1 MKTVADRIRRAAGTG
16 DTAARLGGDEFAI
29 LLEDRGGIDRAID
42 VAERLLD
49 SLRDPVSIAGY
60 DVAVLA
66 SVGVAVASPGMSTTS
81 LLRDADIAMYEAKRA
96 GKGQIRIFDPA
107 MRLVATKHLEYRSDL
122 GEALERGQMRLV
134 YMPFVDL
141 RTGQVTGAE
150 ALVRW
155 QHPQHGDIPASEF
168 VPIAERSGLI
178 VPMGYWVLEQ
188 GLAQIAGW
196 RPELFCSFNVS
207 AVQIRQPDFVE
218 RVVELVDEYH
228 VDPQTVDARA
238 HRDRARRRG
247 RSRRSRP
254 SAACARRASGSRSTT
269 SAPGYCSLSY
279 LQRHPVD
286 LLKIDRTAIEEFG
299 SDPRG
304 NTLARTIL
312 QMADSLDLLTVAE
325 GIETTGQLR
334 ELRRFGCDLGQG
346 YLLSRPLEAED
357 SPAASATT
365 SAVAVGV
372 G

>member
-1 MKTVADRIRRAAGTG
+1 
-16 DTAARLGGDEFAI
+16 
-29 LLEDRGGIDRAID
+29 
-42 VAERLLD
+42 
-49 SLRDPVSIAGY
+49 
-60 DVAVLA
+60 
-66 SVGVAVASPGMSTTS
+66 MSTTS

-122 GEALERGQMRLV
+122 GEALDRGQMRLV

-141 RTGQVTGAE
+141 RSGQVVGAE

-155 QHPQHGDIPASEF
+155 HHSQHGDIPASEF

-178 VPMGYWVLEQ
+178 VPMGYWGLEQ
-188 GLAQIAGW
+188 GLSEMATW

-218 RVVELVDEYH
+218 RVVSLVDEYH
-228 VDPQTVDARA
+228 VDPQTVMLELTETVLVDEG
-238 HRDRARRRG
+238 DRATETVTRLREEGFRFAIDDFG
-247 RSRRSRP
+247 
-254 SAACARRASGSRSTT
+254 A
-269 SAPGYCSLSY
+269 GYCSLSY

-304 NTLARTIL
+304 NTLTRTIL

-325 GIETTGQLR
+325 GIETSGQLR

-346 YLLSRPLEAED
+346 YLLSRPLEAAD
-357 SPAASATT
+357 LARRFGYAT
-365 SAVAVGV
+365 AIAGA
-372 G
+372 